1 MENRNIYLFA
11 SGKAVSI
18 LGSSIFSFAI
28 GLYVL
33 KLTGSAL
40 NYAMTLMLSVI
51 PMVIISPIAGVIADR
66 VSKKWLVSGMD
77 FINSILFAALF
88 ILSIY
93 RELTLPVI
101 YIAIVLLNVFT
112 TFFGIGI
119 ETAKPALVSSEKL
132 IRINSLSKLIDSSAT
147 VLGPVIGGVVYAFVD
162 IRALILFSSVAFMI
176 SAISEWFIDY
186 EFNLERRLYENHE
199 KSEENKSILSDIIE
213 GWKFFSGNRSLLQ
226 LFFLFFML
234 NMLLGFSVNVPLPYI
249 INEVLRFSSSRFGMI
264 NSMFPIGLIIGT
276 LTVEYVMKRIE
287 FRKLLILMN
296 ILISIMASVIGL
308 PVILGL
314 DSGMSLAFYC
324 IVNIIIGIAIAYVD
338 VPVMTILQNEVPRE
352 LLGRVLSLIMSLVK
366 AMLPVALL
374 CSGALTS
381 RMPVQLIPAAGAVI
395 PFIYSIFMLKK
406 NSTERLL
413 NKETNCI
420 SI

>member
-51 PMVIISPIAGVIADR
+51 PMVVISPIAGVIADR

-88 ILSIY
+88 TLSIY

-101 YIAIVLLNVFT
+101 YVAIVLLNVFT

-147 VLGPVIGGVVYAFVD
+147 VLGPV
-162 IRALILFSSVAFMI
+162 R
-176 SAISEWFIDY
+176 
-186 EFNLERRLYENHE
+186 
-199 KSEENKSILSDIIE
+199 
-213 GWKFFSGNRSLLQ
+213 
-226 LFFLFFML
+226 
-234 NMLLGFSVNVPLPYI
+234 
-249 INEVLRFSSSRFGMI
+249 
-264 NSMFPIGLIIGT
+264 
-276 LTVEYVMKRIE
+276 
-287 FRKLLILMN
+287 
-296 ILISIMASVIGL
+296 
-308 PVILGL
+308 
-314 DSGMSLAFYC
+314 
-324 IVNIIIGIAIAYVD
+324 
-338 VPVMTILQNEVPRE
+338 
-352 LLGRVLSLIMSLVK
+352 
-366 AMLPVALL
+366 
-374 CSGALTS
+374 
-381 RMPVQLIPAAGAVI
+381 
-395 PFIYSIFMLKK
+395 
-406 NSTERLL
+406 
-413 NKETNCI
+413 
-420 SI
+420 

>member
-51 PMVIISPIAGVIADR
+51 PMVVISPIAGVIADR

-186 EFNLERRLYENHE
+186 EFNLERRLDEKYE
-199 KSEENKSILSDIIE
+199 KSEGNKSILSDIIE

-413 NKETNCI
+413 NKETDCI

>member
-51 PMVIISPIAGVIADR
+51 PMVVISPIAGVIADR

-162 IRALILFSSVAFMI
+162 IRALILFSSIAFMI
-176 SAISEWFIDY
+176 SAVSEWFIDY

-314 DSGMSLAFYC
+314 GSGMSLAFYC

-413 NKETNCI
+413 NKETDCI

>member
-33 KLTGSAL
+33 KLTGSTL

-51 PMVIISPIAGVIADR
+51 PMVVISPIAGVIADR

-162 IRALILFSSVAFMI
+162 IRALILFSSIAFMI
-176 SAISEWFIDY
+176 SAVSEWFIDY

-199 KSEENKSILSDIIE
+199 KSEENKSILSDIME

-413 NKETNCI
+413 NKETDCI

>member
-51 PMVIISPIAGVIADR
+51 PMVVISPIAGVIADR

-162 IRALILFSSVAFMI
+162 IRALILFSSIAFMI
-176 SAISEWFIDY
+176 SAVSEWFIDY

-234 NMLLGFSVNVPLPYI
+234 NMLIGFSVNVPLPYI

-413 NKETNCI
+413 NKETDCI

>member
-51 PMVIISPIAGVIADR
+51 PMVVISPIAGVIADR

-162 IRALILFSSVAFMI
+162 IRALILFSSIAFMI
-176 SAISEWFIDY
+176 SAVSEWFIDY

-234 NMLLGFSVNVPLPYI
+234 NMLIGFSVNVPLPYI

>member
-51 PMVIISPIAGVIADR
+51 PMVVISPIAGVIADR

-162 IRALILFSSVAFMI
+162 IRALILFSSIAFMI
-176 SAISEWFIDY
+176 SAVSEWFIDY

>member
-93 RELTLPVI
+93 REMTLPVI

-162 IRALILFSSVAFMI
+162 IRALILFSSIAFMI
-176 SAISEWFIDY
+176 SAVSEWFIDY

>member
-51 PMVIISPIAGVIADR
+51 PMVVISPIAGVIADR

-162 IRALILFSSVAFMI
+162 IRAFILFSSIAFMI
-176 SAISEWFIDY
+176 SAVSEWFIDY

>member
-186 EFNLERRLYENHE
+186 EFNLERRLDEKYE
-199 KSEENKSILSDIIE
+199 KSEGNKSILSDIME

-264 NSMFPIGLIIGT
+264 NSMFPIGLILGT
-276 LTVEYVMKRIE
+276 LTVEYVMKRVE

-296 ILISIMASVIGL
+296 ILISMMASAIGL
-308 PVILGL
+308 PVMLGL

-324 IVNIIIGIAIAYVD
+324 FVNIIMGIAIAYVD

-413 NKETNCI
+413 NKETDCI

>member
-51 PMVIISPIAGVIADR
+51 PMVVISPIAGVIADR

-162 IRALILFSSVAFMI
+162 IRALILFSSIAFMI
-176 SAISEWFIDY
+176 SAVSEWFIDY

-199 KSEENKSILSDIIE
+199 KSEENKSILSDIME

-234 NMLLGFSVNVPLPYI
+234 NMLIGFSVNVPLPYI

-413 NKETNCI
+413 NKETDCI

>member
-51 PMVIISPIAGVIADR
+51 PMVVISPIAGVIADR

-162 IRALILFSSVAFMI
+162 IRALILFSSIAFMI
-176 SAISEWFIDY
+176 SAVSEWFIDY

-420 SI
+420 SM

>member
-51 PMVIISPIAGVIADR
+51 PMVVISPIAGVIADR

-101 YIAIVLLNVFT
+101 YVAIVLLNVFT

-162 IRALILFSSVAFMI
+162 IRALILFSSIAFMI
-176 SAISEWFIDY
+176 SAVSEWFIDY

>member
-51 PMVIISPIAGVIADR
+51 PMVVISPIAGVIADR

-93 RELTLPVI
+93 KELTLPVI

-162 IRALILFSSVAFMI
+162 IRALILFSSIAFMI
-176 SAISEWFIDY
+176 SAVSEWFIDY

-234 NMLLGFSVNVPLPYI
+234 NMLIGFSVNVPLPYI

-413 NKETNCI
+413 NKETDCI

>member
-88 ILSIY
+88 IFSIY
-93 RELTLPVI
+93 RQLTLPVI

-162 IRALILFSSVAFMI
+162 IKALILFSSIAYMI

-186 EFNLERRLYENHE
+186 EFNLECRSYENYE
-199 KSEENKSILSDIIE
+199 KSGGNKSIRRDIME

-276 LTVEYVMKRIE
+276 LTVEYVMKRVE

-296 ILISIMASVIGL
+296 ILISMMASVIGL
-308 PVILGL
+308 PVILGF
-314 DSGMSLAFYC
+314 DAGISLAFYC

-395 PFIYSIFMLKK
+395 PFIYSIFVLKK

-413 NKETNCI
+413 DKKTNCI
-420 SI
+420 SM

>member
-18 LGSSIFSFAI
+18 LGSSIFSFSI

-51 PMVIISPIAGVIADR
+51 PMVVISPIAGVIADR

-147 VLGPVIGGVVYAFVD
+147 VLGPVIGGGVYAFVD
-162 IRALILFSSVAFMI
+162 IRALILFSSIAFMI
-176 SAISEWFIDY
+176 SAVSEWFIDY

-213 GWKFFSGNRSLLQ
+213 GWKFFSGNRSLIQ

-413 NKETNCI
+413 NKETDCI

>member
-101 YIAIVLLNVFT
+101 YVAIVLLNVFT

-162 IRALILFSSVAFMI
+162 IRALILFSSIAFMI
-176 SAISEWFIDY
+176 SAVSEWFIDY

-413 NKETNCI
+413 NKETDCI

>member
-51 PMVIISPIAGVIADR
+51 PMVVISPIAGVIADR

-162 IRALILFSSVAFMI
+162 IRALILFSSIAFMI
-176 SAISEWFIDY
+176 SAVSEWFIDY

-413 NKETNCI
+413 NKERNCI
-420 SI
+420 SM

>member
-51 PMVIISPIAGVIADR
+51 PMVVISPIAGVIADR

-147 VLGPVIGGVVYAFVD
+147 VLGPVIGGVVYAFVE

-186 EFNLERRLYENHE
+186 EFNLERRLDEKYE
-199 KSEENKSILSDIIE
+199 KSEGNKSILSDIIE

>member
-33 KLTGSAL
+33 KLTGSTL

-51 PMVIISPIAGVIADR
+51 PMVVISPIAGVIADR

-162 IRALILFSSVAFMI
+162 IRALILFSSIAFMI
-176 SAISEWFIDY
+176 SAVSEWFIDY

-199 KSEENKSILSDIIE
+199 KSEENKSILSDIME

>member
-51 PMVIISPIAGVIADR
+51 PMVVISPIAGVIADR

-162 IRALILFSSVAFMI
+162 IRALILFSSIAFMI
-176 SAISEWFIDY
+176 SAVSEWFIDY

-199 KSEENKSILSDIIE
+199 KSEENKSILSDIME

>member
-51 PMVIISPIAGVIADR
+51 PMVVISPIAGVIADR

-162 IRALILFSSVAFMI
+162 IRALILFSSIAFMI
-176 SAISEWFIDY
+176 SAVSEWFIDY

-199 KSEENKSILSDIIE
+199 KSEENKSILSDIME

-413 NKETNCI
+413 NKETDCI

>member
-33 KLTGSAL
+33 KLTGSTL

-51 PMVIISPIAGVIADR
+51 PMVVISPIAGVIADR

-162 IRALILFSSVAFMI
+162 IRALILFSSIAFMI
-176 SAISEWFIDY
+176 SAVSEWFIDY
-186 EFNLERRLYENHE
+186 EFNLESRHDENHE

>member
-51 PMVIISPIAGVIADR
+51 PMVVISPIAGVIADR

-101 YIAIVLLNVFT
+101 YVAIVLLNVFT

-162 IRALILFSSVAFMI
+162 IRALILFSSIAFMI
-176 SAISEWFIDY
+176 SAVSEWFIDY

-413 NKETNCI
+413 NKETDCI

>member
-51 PMVIISPIAGVIADR
+51 PMVVISPIAGVIADR

-162 IRALILFSSVAFMI
+162 IRAFILFSSIAFMI
-176 SAISEWFIDY
+176 SAVSEWFIDY

-234 NMLLGFSVNVPLPYI
+234 NMLIGFSVNVPLPYI

-413 NKETNCI
+413 NKETDCI

>member
-101 YIAIVLLNVFT
+101 YVAIVLLNVFT

-162 IRALILFSSVAFMI
+162 IRALILFSSIAFMI
-176 SAISEWFIDY
+176 SAVSEWFIDY

-264 NSMFPIGLIIGT
+264 NSMFPIGLILGT
-276 LTVEYVMKRIE
+276 LTVEYVMKRVE

-296 ILISIMASVIGL
+296 ILISMMASAIGL
-308 PVILGL
+308 PVMLGL

-324 IVNIIIGIAIAYVD
+324 FVNIIMGIAIAYVD

-413 NKETNCI
+413 NKETDCI

>member
-51 PMVIISPIAGVIADR
+51 PMVVISPIAGVIADR

-162 IRALILFSSVAFMI
+162 IRAFILFSSIAFMI
-176 SAISEWFIDY
+176 SAVSEWFIDY

-413 NKETNCI
+413 NKETDCI

>member
-51 PMVIISPIAGVIADR
+51 PMVVISPIAGVIADR

-88 ILSIY
+88 TLSIY

-101 YIAIVLLNVFT
+101 YVAIVLLNVFT

-162 IRALILFSSVAFMI
+162 IRALILFSSIAFMI
-176 SAISEWFIDY
+176 SAVSEWFIDY

-413 NKETNCI
+413 NKETDCI

>member
-51 PMVIISPIAGVIADR
+51 PMVVISPIAGVIADR

-162 IRALILFSSVAFMI
+162 IRALILFSSIAFMI
-176 SAISEWFIDY
+176 SAVSEWFIDY

-296 ILISIMASVIGL
+296 ILISIMASAIGL

-413 NKETNCI
+413 NKETDCI

>member
-1 MENRNIYLFA
+1 
-11 SGKAVSI
+11 
-18 LGSSIFSFAI
+18 
-28 GLYVL
+28 
-33 KLTGSAL
+33 
-40 NYAMTLMLSVI
+40 
-51 PMVIISPIAGVIADR
+51 
-66 VSKKWLVSGMD
+66 
-77 FINSILFAALF
+77 
-88 ILSIY
+88 
-93 RELTLPVI
+93 
-101 YIAIVLLNVFT
+101 
-112 TFFGIGI
+112 
-119 ETAKPALVSSEKL
+119 
-132 IRINSLSKLIDSSAT
+132 
-147 VLGPVIGGVVYAFVD
+147 
-162 IRALILFSSVAFMI
+162 MI
-176 SAISEWFIDY
+176 SAVSEWFIDY

-234 NMLLGFSVNVPLPYI
+234 NMLIGFSVNVPLPYI

-296 ILISIMASVIGL
+296 ILISIMASAIGL

-413 NKETNCI
+413 NKETDCI

>member
-88 ILSIY
+88 IFSIY
-93 RELTLPVI
+93 RQLTLPVI

-162 IRALILFSSVAFMI
+162 IKALILFSSIAYMI

-186 EFNLERRLYENHE
+186 EFNLECRSYENYE
-199 KSEENKSILSDIIE
+199 KSGGNKSIRSDIME

-276 LTVEYVMKRIE
+276 LTVEYVMKRVE

-296 ILISIMASVIGL
+296 ILISMMASVIGL
-308 PVILGL
+308 PVILGF
-314 DSGMSLAFYC
+314 DAGISLAFYC

-395 PFIYSIFMLKK
+395 PFIYSIFVLKK

-413 NKETNCI
+413 DKKTNCI
-420 SI
+420 SM

>member
-51 PMVIISPIAGVIADR
+51 PMVVISPIAGVIADR

-162 IRALILFSSVAFMI
+162 IRALILFSSIAFMI
-176 SAISEWFIDY
+176 SAVSEWFIDY

-413 NKETNCI
+413 NKETDCI

>member
-51 PMVIISPIAGVIADR
+51 PMVVISPIAGVIADR

-162 IRALILFSSVAFMI
+162 IRALILFSSIAFMI
-176 SAISEWFIDY
+176 SAVSECFIDY

-413 NKETNCI
+413 NKETDCI

>member
-18 LGSSIFSFAI
+18 LGSSIFLFAI

-77 FINSILFAALF
+77 FINSILFAVLF
-88 ILSIY
+88 IFSIY
-93 RELTLPVI
+93 RQLTLPVI
-101 YIAIVLLNVFT
+101 YIAILLLNVFT

-162 IRALILFSSVAFMI
+162 IRALILFSSIAYMI

-186 EFNLERRLYENHE
+186 EFNLECRSYENYE
-199 KSEENKSILSDIIE
+199 KSGGNKSIRSDIME

-276 LTVEYVMKRIE
+276 LTVEYVMKRVE

-308 PVILGL
+308 PVILGF
-314 DSGMSLAFYC
+314 DAGISLAFYC

-395 PFIYSIFMLKK
+395 PFIYSIFVLKK

-413 NKETNCI
+413 DKKTDCI
-420 SI
+420 SM